1 MWDIPSRRMVASLK
15 FPSCLTTITMD
26 ILEQRLFVGSIDGR
40 IYCVDLSMP
49 PQDTDA
55 SLVSTGTLLFVFS
68 GLTLLQVE

>member
-1 MWDIPSRRMVASLK
+1 
-15 FPSCLTTITMD
+15 MD